1 MKDLDN
7 IKITNTNSTF
17 SNDFIK
23 KYTNFDN
30 AKDFCNALGIYT
42 LKDLDNIEY
51 IPNIDELIAK
61 IRRFLQSTITFI
73 LSRCFIVFFITGA
86 MAVYIHFS

>member
-23 KYTNFDN
+23 KYTNFDK

-42 LKDLDNIEY
+42 LKDLDNIAY

-61 IRRFLQSTITFI
+61 NTKFKTLEDFYKAQLPSYYQDV
-73 LSRCFIVFFITGA
+73 L
-86 MAVYIHFS
+86 

>member
-7 IKITNTNSTF
+7 IKITNT
-17 SNDFIK
+17 NDFIK

-42 LKDLDNIEY
+42 LKDLDNIAY

-61 IRRFLQSTITFI
+61 NTKFKTLEDFYKAQLPSYYQDV
-73 LSRCFIVFFITGA
+73 L
-86 MAVYIHFS
+86 

>member
-42 LKDLDNIEY
+42 LKDLDNIAY
-51 IPNIDELIAK
+51 ILNIDELIAK
-61 IRRFLQSTITFI
+61 NTKFKTLEDFYKAQLPSYYQDV
-73 LSRCFIVFFITGA
+73 L
-86 MAVYIHFS
+86 

>member
-30 AKDFCNALGIYT
+30 VKDFCNALGIYT
-42 LKDLDNIEY
+42 LKDLDNIAY

-61 IRRFLQSTITFI
+61 NTKFKTLEDFYKAQLPSYYQDV
-73 LSRCFIVFFITGA
+73 L
-86 MAVYIHFS
+86 